1 MIESTFP
8 AIKHCIFLYNDQL
21 VWSEINP
28 TDLYSIYEYLV
39 GILFP
44 TVIESEVSNGGTVLR
59 NAFGLDSSP
68 HGAFVTGPATTHPVA
83 PNVYIFNNETCVKY
97 QLIVYRAERSTL
109 CMFIEG
115 KRSRRAWFQYV
126 PLNTQW
132 ISYTDST
139 EPLSPDT
146 YNELNVFIGPQLS
159 SIGSEIGDHAA
170 VNTAQMNAT
179 TPTGSSTGPRFLF
192 FNELNL
198 KHSGTLHMNKSNQPK
213 QSWVPAE
220 VMNLIADLY
229 EPTKH
234 SNAPAEETVLKTR
247 KDWWIVKRTNNW
259 RHFYVIINK
268 SSTLL
273 EVTEEARGLFDEHAK
288 DVFFDK

>member
-1 MIESTFP
+1 MST
-8 AIKHCIFLYNDQL
+8 
-21 VWSEINP
+21 
-28 TDLYSIYEYLV
+28 
-39 GILFP
+39 
-44 TVIESEVSNGGTVLR
+44 
-59 NAFGLDSSP
+59 
-68 HGAFVTGPATTHPVA
+68 
-83 PNVYIFNNETCVKY
+83 
-97 QLIVYRAERSTL
+97 
-109 CMFIEG
+109 
-115 KRSRRAWFQYV
+115 
-126 PLNTQW
+126 
-132 ISYTDST
+132 
-139 EPLSPDT
+139 DT
-146 YNELNVFIGPQLS
+146 YNELHVFIGPQLS
-159 SIGSEIGDHAA
+159 SIGSEIGDHEA
-170 VNTAQMNAT
+170 VTNTQMNAT
-179 TPTGSSTGPRFLF
+179 TPTGPRFLF

-229 EPTKH
+229 QPTMH

-273 EVTEEARGLFDEHAK
+273 EVTEEARRLFDEQAK